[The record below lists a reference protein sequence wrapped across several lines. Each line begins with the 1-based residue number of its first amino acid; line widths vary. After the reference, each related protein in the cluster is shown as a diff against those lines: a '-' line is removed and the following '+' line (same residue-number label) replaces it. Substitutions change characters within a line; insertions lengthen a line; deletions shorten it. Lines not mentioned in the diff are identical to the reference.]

1 MKRDRIPEAPFS
13 SILINGAFCSFPF
26 PHPPP
31 FVFSFSS
38 SYPTFYWQRTQV
50 TAQHAAGRYAFHPAV
65 HSAFASTSSPA
76 SIGADGSKP
85 TNQNYGSGNSS
96 NGSSSSA
103 ANNNNNYNRT
113 YSGSSS
119 SSAGGAPSFATS
131 SPPQPTGS
139 TYLDLKFRTAFED
152 DPRVLI

>member
-96 NGSSSSA
+96 NGSSSS
-103 ANNNNNYNRT
+103 
-113 YSGSSS
+113 
-119 SSAGGAPSFATS
+119 SAGGAPSFATS
-131 SPPQPTGS
+131 SPPEPTGS
-139 TYLDLKFRTAFED
+139 TYLDSKFRTAFED

>member
-96 NGSSSSA
+96 NGSSSS
-103 ANNNNNYNRT
+103 T
-113 YSGSSS
+113 
-119 SSAGGAPSFATS
+119 AGGAPSFATS

-139 TYLDLKFRTAFED
+139 TYLDSKFRTAFED

>member
-96 NGSSSSA
+96 NGSSSS
-103 ANNNNNYNRT
+103 
-113 YSGSSS
+113 SST
-119 SSAGGAPSFATS
+119 AGGAPSFATS